1 MREFIFQK
9 RKILSIRFRIYLS
22 RFKRSLRNHKLTHDD
37 FYNIPVI
44 INNRNRLTFLKQLIE
59 SMEKL
64 GYKHIII
71 LDNDSTY
78 PPLLEYYRSVP
89 YKIHYLGKN
98 LGYKA
103 LWLSPVF
110 EEYKK
115 SWYVYTDPDMI
126 PADES
131 AKDVLERLYHVLQR
145 FPKFEKAGVAL
156 KIDDL
161 PDQYSRKKEVLAF
174 EQKWWEKKIDDNV
187 YEAAVDTTFALYR
200 PYAKGAAEECPACR
214 LAGKYIFRH
223 LPWYENSEQPSDEE
237 LYYRASV
244 TRESSYWLSSK

>member
-1 MREFIFQK
+1 MKEFIFQK
-9 RKILSIRFRIYLS
+9 KKIFLIRCRIFLS
-22 RFKRSLRNHKLTHDD
+22 RLKRRMAKNELTGDD
-37 FYNIPVI
+37 FCHIPVI
-44 INNRNRLTFLKQLIE
+44 INNRNRFTFLKQLVE

-64 GYKHIII
+64 GYKNIVI

-78 PPLLEYYRSVP
+78 APLLEYYKSIP
-89 YKIHYLGKN
+89 YKVHYLGKN

-110 EEYKK
+110 NEYKR

-126 PADES
+126 PVDES
-131 AKDVLERLYHVLQR
+131 AKDVVEQLYRVLMR
-145 FPKFEKAGVAL
+145 FSKYEKAGVAL

-161 PDQYSRKKEVLAF
+161 PDHYSRKKEVLTF
-174 EQKWWEKKIDDNV
+174 EQKWWEKKIDENV

-200 PYAKGAAEECPACR
+200 PYAMGAAEECPACR

-223 LPWYENSEQPSDEE
+223 LPWYENSEQLSEEE
-237 LYYRASV
+237 LFYRASV